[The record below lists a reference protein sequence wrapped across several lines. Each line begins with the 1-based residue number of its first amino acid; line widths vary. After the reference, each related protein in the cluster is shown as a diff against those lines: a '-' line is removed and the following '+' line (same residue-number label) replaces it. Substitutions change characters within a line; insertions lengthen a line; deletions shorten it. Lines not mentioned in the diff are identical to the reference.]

1 MADDKPE
8 EQVEGATAATGD
20 DDDEDELTPGY
31 KAPKKVDLATI
42 QALDADD
49 ESLVKY
55 KQQLLGQA
63 AAVLDEGGSN
73 VKLQKLIF
81 SPEGHSEVELDLTG
95 DLKDLKKSSI
105 TIKEG
110 CKYKLKIQFRVQ
122 REIVSGLRY
131 FQATH
136 RKGFKGEV

>member
-1 MADDKPE
+1 VNIENMADDKPE

-20 DDDEDELTPGY
+20 DDEDEVTPGY

-55 KQQLLGQA
+55 KQQLLGEA
-63 AAVLDEGGSN
+63 AGVLDEGGSN

-95 DLKDLKKSSI
+95 MCMSI
-105 TIKEG
+105 PTILSPNMG
-110 CKYKLKIQFRVQ
+110 I
-122 REIVSGLRY
+122 
-131 FQATH
+131 
-136 RKGFKGEV
+136 

>member
-8 EQVEGATAATGD
+8 EQVEGATAATGVRMIRILFFFCSTTSRAKLLNYTHNTYSQ
-20 DDDEDELTPGY
+20 DDDEDEVTPGY

-55 KQQLLGQA
+55 KQQLLGEA
-63 AAVLDEGGSN
+63 AGVLDEGGSN

-95 DLKDLKKSSI
+95 MCMSI
-105 TIKEG
+105 PTILSPNMG
-110 CKYKLKIQFRVQ
+110 I
-122 REIVSGLRY
+122 
-131 FQATH
+131 
-136 RKGFKGEV
+136 

>member
-1 MADDKPE
+1 M
-8 EQVEGATAATGD
+8 
-20 DDDEDELTPGY
+20 
-31 KAPKKVDLATI
+31 
-42 QALDADD
+42 
-49 ESLVKY
+49 
-55 KQQLLGQA
+55 
-63 AAVLDEGGSN
+63 
-73 VKLQKLIF
+73 LI
-81 SPEGHSEVELDLTG
+81 SG

-136 RKGFKGEV
+136 RKGFKVRFSDIQFMQQLVKYGVQLNVCTT